1 MRILLVEDEEMLSGI
16 VAKGLRTAGY
26 AVDTALD
33 GEEALYQ
40 YEVNDYDLIV
50 LDLNLPLI
58 DGIEVLQKI
67 RETDHTTKI
76 LILSARSE
84 VDDRILGL
92 DKGANDYLIKPFD
105 FGELE
110 ARIRNLLRR
119 EFVQMPAILKADE
132 ITVDTKL
139 KKAECNGHP
148 LNLPRKEYAI
158 LEYLVIHKNEVISSE
173 QLVEHIWD
181 NEFDP
186 FSNALRYHIS
196 SLKKKLGEVSEKE
209 LIKTIRGQGY
219 VIEEERNET
228 MV

>member
-16 VAKGLRTAGY
+16 VAKGLRKAGY
-26 AVDTALD
+26 AVDTAFD

-40 YEVNDYDLIV
+40 YEVNEYDLIV

-67 RETDHTTKI
+67 RESDHTTKI
-76 LILSARSE
+76 LILSARSK

-92 DKGANDYLIKPFD
+92 DQGANDYLIKPFD

-119 EFVQMPAILKADE
+119 EFVQMPTMMKAGQ
-132 ITVDTKL
+132 ITIDTKL
-139 KKAECNGHP
+139 KKAECSGQS

-158 LEYLVIHKNEVISSE
+158 LEYLVTHKNEVISAE

-196 SLKKKLGEVSEKE
+196 SLKKKLNEVSAKE
-209 LIKTIRGQGY
+209 IIKTIRGQGY
-219 VIEEERNET
+219 VIEEE
-228 MV
+228 